1 MREDH
6 TMDAIEAIA
15 TRRTVG
21 KLVEPPPNEAALARA
36 FQAAMTAPDHKR
48 LRPWRFLVIAGDARN
63 QLGALMAG
71 ALKARKPETA
81 AEDLE
86 REAGKSLRAPMII
99 ASIARVRADS
109 GIPEVEQILSVGA
122 ATQNLMLAL
131 HAQGFGTAWKTGAGA
146 YDPAVRSGLGLAP
159 DERIVGFIYAG
170 TMAAPPPSTQPP
182 DYRDYVTIWTGP
194 R

>member
-1 MREDH
+1 
-6 TMDAIEAIA
+6 MDAIDAIA

-21 KLVEPPPNEAALARA
+21 KLIEPAPNEAALARA
-36 FQAAMTAPDHKR
+36 FQAAMSAPDHKR
-48 LRPWRFLVIAGDARN
+48 LRPWRFLVIAGDARKA
-63 QLGALMAG
+63 LGALMAG
-71 ALKARKPETA
+71 SLKGRKPETT

-99 ASIARVRADS
+99 ASIAKVKADS

-146 YDPAVRSGLGLAP
+146 YDPAVRSGLGLAA

-170 TMAAPPPSTQPP
+170 TISVPPPTTPAP
-182 DYRDYVTIWTGP
+182 DYRDHVTTWTGT